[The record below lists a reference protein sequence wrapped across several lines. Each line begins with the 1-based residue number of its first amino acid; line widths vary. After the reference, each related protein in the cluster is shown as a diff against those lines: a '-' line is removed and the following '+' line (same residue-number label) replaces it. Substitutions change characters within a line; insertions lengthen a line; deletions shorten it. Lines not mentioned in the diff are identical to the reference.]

1 MPTEGMNREEYLKSK
16 FGTKENAEIIY
27 KRIAD
32 EGKLINIYF
41 QFSEIKNTPNSFLSH
56 KLLAYAHS
64 KNKQTEVLESLF
76 YQYFIEGNDIGKLKT
91 LIQIAKQTE
100 IYENDLENYLI
111 SNLDSDNLLNEEQQ
125 ARNIGI
131 QGVPFFIFN
140 KEFVVNGAQPKNSFI
155 KIINSINKN
164 V

>member
-1 MPTEGMNREEYLKSK
+1 MPTQGMSREEYLKSK

-76 YQYFIEGNDIGKLKT
+76 YQYFIEGNDIGRLKI
-91 LIQIAKQTE
+91 LIQIAKQTA

-111 SNLDSDNLLNEEQQ
+111 SNLDSDHLLNEEQQ

-131 QGVPFFIFN
+131 QGVPCFIFN
-140 KEFVVNGAQPKNSFI
+140 KEFIINGAQPKKNFI

>member
-1 MPTEGMNREEYLKSK
+1 MNREEYLKSK